1 MKKYILTIILFFI
14 FLPNINAS
22 VKLEVTLN
30 KCVDGD
36 TAWFNLNNEKIKT
49 RFLAINTPEST
60 NKIEKYGKKASEF
73 TCSLLTEANKI
84 QIEYDENSNKLDKYN
99 RHLVW
104 VFVDD
109 KLLQSLILEEG
120 LAEVKYI
127 YGDYRYLN
135 QVKKSEKIAKDKK
148 LNIWNKETDDNNYLL
163 LIISIIIILVIFNKK
178 YRNKFKK
185 VIKKKIKSSIN
196 K

>member
-14 FLPNINAS
+14 FLSNINAS
-22 VKLEVTLN
+22 GKLEVTLN

-49 RFLAINTPEST
+49 RFLAINAPEST

-73 TCSLLTEANKI
+73 TCNLLTEANKI

-109 KLLQSLILEEG
+109 KLLQSLILEKG

-148 LNIWNKETDDNNYLL
+148 LNIWNKETNDNNYSL
-163 LIISIIIILVIFNKK
+163 LIIIIIVILVIFNKK

-185 VIKKKIKSSIN
+185 AIKKKIKSSIN